1 MYKEHGIHNLPYFE
15 FVELTLFRQP
25 VACLGTF
32 AFANEASFFHE
43 TAEEPYN
50 TIVCQ
55 CLFEG
60 DGNVFCVMVF
70 CREQSVEVT
79 A

>member
-15 FVELTLFRQP
+15 FVELMLFRQA
-25 VACLGTF
+25 VACLCAFT
-32 AFANEASFFHE
+32 FANEASFFYE

-50 TIVCQ
+50 AIVCQ

-60 DGNVFCVMVF
+60 DGNVFVCDGVLPGTV
-70 CREQSVEVT
+70 R
-79 A
+79 

>member
-1 MYKEHGIHNLPYFE
+1 MC
-15 FVELTLFRQP
+15 
-25 VACLGTF
+25 AF
-32 AFANEASFFHE
+32 AFANEASFFYE

-50 TIVCQ
+50 AIVCQ

-60 DGNVFCVMVF
+60 DGNVFCVIVF